1 MTFNKSTKSIFHFSS
16 KIKAAFGLLKEKRLS
31 FQDLLTANFIYKKSV
46 LPSAIISIAFIL
58 LMSTN
63 CFAANEWRKGTG
75 ENVIL
80 GTESASDI
88 DTISYNN
95 VVAPLD
101 RLLSKYRKGVQISY
115 ASASTLTV
123 GIGEITCSNAALT
136 IRKFRANTSVVT
148 VAWADA
154 NAAAET
160 NSSTFYLF
168 AVADA
173 DANTFTVEIS
183 TSSAAPG
190 TGVYFQRLGSFYNDV
205 SGNITSIVNDSFTG
219 ELGSW
224 ESKST
229 GTTYQATTDGFV
241 TAYGTGG
248 AATGISLTGYTD
260 SSSTPTTI
268 RVYQVI
274 QSGLVNPDSPQ
285 AISFPVKKGDY
296 WKVVIATGSATV
308 YWISSD

>member
-1 MTFNKSTKSIFHFSS
+1 MKKILLGLVLRMMKFHILIF
-16 KIKAAFGLLKEKRLS
+16 
-31 FQDLLTANFIYKKSV
+31 
-46 LPSAIISIAFIL
+46 IISFNIISCQEEVLAATGWDITKPAGTSDAADL
-58 LMSTN
+58 DARIIENNTAINLMLST
-63 CFAANEWRKGTG
+63 
-75 ENVIL
+75 
-80 GTESASDI
+80 
-88 DTISYNN
+88 
-95 VVAPLD
+95 
-101 RLLSKYRKGVQISY
+101 YRQDCALAY

-123 GIGEITCSNAALT
+123 SSGGVMVSNSGGTVRLMV
-136 IRKFRANTSVVT
+136 ANTSNTT
-148 VAWADA
+148 VSWANIDTGAEA
-154 NAAAET
+154 NGTTYYIYAVASGTTASTFTVMIST
-160 NSSTFYLF
+160 NSS
-168 AVADA
+168 
-173 DANTFTVEIS
+173 
-183 TSSAAPG
+183 AP
-190 TGVYFQRLGSFYNDV
+190 TGATYYRRLGSFYNDG